1 MVFLLIA
8 IRQVGRY
15 RFRIWQI
22 MLFGAVIVLI
32 TGQISPVE
40 ALASINPEVMI
51 FLFGMFVVGGALVE
65 SGSLSAI
72 AYSIFRHA
80 RTGNQLILFILFGL
94 GFFSAVLMNDTI
106 AVIGTPLVLALAG
119 TFGVSPKGTLL
130 ALCTAITIGSIPS
143 PIGNPQNVL
152 VASYA
157 GFANPFVTFAVYL
170 AIPTLISLVI
180 AYLLLGRLYR
190 FSSPEEQ
197 VQISIPEIIDPAL
210 ARLAKISLLLV
221 FGLSGMNI
229 LAGFGIF
236 PFTFPLSLIAVV
248 AALPVLLG
256 SGKRFRIL
264 ASIDW
269 GTLVFFVSMFILME
283 SVYLS
288 GIIQQFLTS
297 GTITGIPAIFCS
309 SVLVSQLVSNVP
321 FVALFYPLIAG
332 AGLPTAQILA
342 LAAGSTLAGT
352 LTILGAASNVI
363 VIQSAERHGI
373 ELSFWE
379 FLRLGIPLTALSGVV
394 YVIFLLLFS

>member
-1 MVFLLIA
+1 
-8 IRQVGRY
+8 VGRY

-32 TGQISPVE
+32 TGQISPGE
-40 ALASINPEVMI
+40 ALDSINPEVMI

-72 AYSIFRHA
+72 AYSFFRHA

-106 AVIGTPLVLALAG
+106 AVIATPLVLALASA
-119 TFGVSPKGTLL
+119 FGVSPKGTLL
-130 ALCTAITIGSIPS
+130 ALCTAITLGSIPS

-157 GFANPFVTFAVYL
+157 GFANPFVTFGAYL

-180 AYLLLGRLYR
+180 AYLLLGWLYR
-190 FSSPEEQ
+190 FSSSGEQ
-197 VQISIPEIIDPAL
+197 VQIPLPEIKDPAL

-221 FGLSGMNI
+221 FSLSGLKI

-236 PFTFPLSLIAVV
+236 PFTFPLSLIAVI

-256 SGKRFRIL
+256 SRKRFRIL
-264 ASIDW
+264 ASMDW

-288 GIIQQFLTS
+288 GIIQQFLS
-297 GTITGIPAIFCS
+297 AGTITGIPAIFWA

-332 AGLPTAQILA
+332 GGLPTAQILA

-379 FLRLGIPLTALSGVV
+379 FLRLGIPLTALSGAV
-394 YVIFLLLFS
+394 YVIFLMLAA